1 MQTKR
6 ISIVILLLLCIAL
19 SCSQMATPIA
29 TADQITS
36 VVFKTPEDTITSYFE
51 AIAENNSQKILQ
63 SLAINEMSENFHFDL
78 YTERV
83 GIFIPTLSLAP
94 SEYPLYVEANKM
106 KLSGELMDQMK
117 FFAYSLLSTEP
128 VDESVPI
135 KLDPERIKSFM
146 EDVDPGRLSSLEI
159 KSIDLANKKT
169 MNTTQYLENAAVIAR
184 VFGADESTERVAL
197 FLFEEKYYYVGFTL
211 LRYGESWKISRQNSA
226 MAGTNALGIA
236 HSTTPE
242 EFETMI
248 SGD

>member
-1 MQTKR
+1 MQPKR
-6 ISIVILLLLCIAL
+6 ASIVILFFSCMVL
-19 SCSQMATPIA
+19 SCSLTATPIA
-29 TADQITS
+29 TADPTAS
-36 VVFKTPEDTITSYFE
+36 AVFKTPEDIITSYFE
-51 AIAENNSQKILQ
+51 GIAENNLQKILQ
-63 SLAINEMSENFHFDL
+63 TLAINEMSENFHFDL

-83 GIFIPTLSLAP
+83 GAFIPTLSLAP

-117 FFAYSLLSTEP
+117 FFTYSLLSNEP
-128 VDESVPI
+128 VSEATPI
-135 KLDPERIKSFM
+135 RLDPERTKSFV
-146 EDVDPGRLSSLEI
+146 ENVDPGRLSSLSI
-159 KSIDLANKKT
+159 KSIDLANQKT
-169 MNTTQYLENAAVIAR
+169 MSTTRYLENAAAIAR

-211 LRYGESWKISRQNSA
+211 LRYGESWKISRQTSA
-226 MAGTNALGIA
+226 MAATNALGVA